1 MARRGLRFETEIS
14 WFVLASVLDI
24 AMTFLALRF
33 SAQGQTRGTF
43 IESNP
48 VAQWV
53 MSQWG
58 IQGMVVFKLVMTT
71 IVVVIAEVVGSVRPI
86 VARALLWGGTI
97 VISSVVIYTIRL
109 LFLHR

>member
-24 AMTFLALRF
+24 VMTFLALRF
-33 SAQGQTRGTF
+33 SAEGQTRGMI

-48 VAQWV
+48 VARWV
-53 MSQWG
+53 LARWG
-58 IQGMVVFKLVMTT
+58 IQGMVIFKLAMTT
-71 IVVVIAEVVGSVRPI
+71 VVVTIAEIVGSVRPQ

-97 VISSVVIYTIRL
+97 VVSSVVIYTIRL